1 MFAMKCEKKIPSPT
15 LKRLPVYY
23 RSLSAL
29 MQLGIQ
35 RISSRDLSNIMGI
48 TPSQVRQDFSNFGS
62 TGLQGYGYEVQSLHR
77 EIHKLLGMHI
87 LQNVIIIGSGSLGQ
101 ALAKHSDFEK
111 KGFKITGI
119 FDINPQ
125 LIGKR
130 IRDIEIKHLDT
141 LGEFVQNNRVDIAA
155 LTVPEAYANEVA
167 SFIISL
173 GIKGI
178 WNFAPIEL
186 KVPAGMIIENIHLS
200 DSLMIL
206 GYKLIEN
213 DKETNN

>member
-1 MFAMKCEKKIPSPT
+1 MNRRA
-15 LKRLPVYY
+15 
-23 RSLSAL
+23 
-29 MQLGIQ
+29 
-35 RISSRDLSNIMGI
+35 
-48 TPSQVRQDFSNFGS
+48 VRKG
-62 TGLQGYGYEVQSLHR
+62 
-77 EIHKLLGMHI
+77 
-87 LQNVIIIGSGSLGQ
+87 
-101 ALAKHSDFEK
+101 
-111 KGFKITGI
+111 GFKITGI

-141 LGEFVQNNRVDIAA
+141 LGQFVQTNRVDIAA